1 MGQHADLVTHLQ
13 RQVQRDADV
22 LIDTPHVQEAGL
34 EVQHPLDL
42 SNGLARQLGVGD
54 EEPQVVQLAMAAPEG
69 VTHVLAQHL
78 FGLGHAFG
86 VHAGDQ
92 HHVTQLQR
100 PVHLGR
106 MGLTVAVDGR
116 SRHALGQ
123 PAGQLQQ
130 GLAHDVAVLHAYR
143 VHLQRNAL
151 LWRDPWTEKGVVQ
164 ADDQDRD
171 GHPERVGH

>member
-1 MGQHADLVTHLQ
+1 M
-13 RQVQRDADV
+13 
-22 LIDTPHVQEAGL
+22 QEAGL
-34 EVQHPLDL
+34 EVQHPFHLTD
-42 SNGLARQLGVGD
+42 GLAGQLGVGN
-54 EEPQVVQLAMAAPEG
+54 EEPQIVQLAVAAPEG
-69 VTHVLAQHL
+69 IAHMLAQHL
-78 FGLGHAFG
+78 LGLGHALG

-92 HHVTQLQR
+92 HHVAQLQR
-100 PVHLGR
+100 SVHLGR

-130 GLAHDVAVLHAYR
+130 GLAHDVAILHAYR

-151 LWRDPWTEKGVVQ
+151 LWRDPWTEESVVQ
-164 ADDQDRD
+164 ANDQDRD